1 MFYSS
6 HENRKENK
14 YTYSYKYQSTIFIIE
29 NYSSPLFHL
38 TYATT
43 EERKPEA
50 TVLCTLPFPLP
61 IPPQHPTRCISKSRS
76 DYTSRHRYRRTI
88 ETSELSRPVD
98 SLSLHT
104 PPHLLAS
111 SQKRARGEGGEGNLA
126 SASSGSERNC
136 LNERVDAWR
145 ERRSAEMM
153 KTTVAA
159 AADRGGNN

>member
-6 HENRKENK
+6 HENRRK
-14 YTYSYKYQSTIFIIE
+14 QIHIFVQISIYDIY
-29 NYSSPLFHL
+29 NRKLLISSISP
-38 TYATT
+38 TTT

-50 TVLCTLPFPLP
+50 TVLCTLSFPLP

-104 PPHLLAS
+104 PPHLLAP
-111 SQKRARGEGGEGNLA
+111 SQRRARGEGGEGNLA

-145 ERRSAEMM
+145 ERRRSAEMM

>member
-1 MFYSS
+1 MQISIY
-6 HENRKENK
+6 HIYNRKLLISSISPTRRPKKENPK
-14 YTYSYKYQSTIFIIE
+14 QQSFVP
-29 NYSSPLFHL
+29 SPSPSPSLLNTQPAVFQK
-38 TYATT
+38 A
-43 EERKPEA
+43 EA
-50 TVLCTLPFPLP
+50 T
-61 IPPQHPTRCISKSRS
+61 IR
-76 DYTSRHRYRRTI
+76 SRHRYRRTI
-88 ETSELSRPVD
+88 ETSELSRPAD

-104 PPHLLAS
+104 PPHLLAP

-145 ERRSAEMM
+145 ERRRSAEMM